1 MLPLYVPTPSP
12 LMFAPT
18 VNEPLFVPEAA
29 DPPFRLSQAAVDA
42 AAQLRVP
49 LPVLVTVTD
58 WLLGLAPFC
67 TAEKEI
73 SDGFRPILGVDGEGD
88 VVDVVGVMSCDSPGI
103 AVARPCIPRP
113 PLVLPPDIDPPPGAA
128 TPANGVE
135 VVDGAAVPLE
145 MAPVSESELVVV
157 EEVVDVV
164 ELTVV
169 VELWSVV
176 PSAGVPVLETVAPDV
191 VLGAWMT
198 AVPKGDDFL
207 ISL

>member
-1 MLPLYVPTPSP
+1 M
-12 LMFAPT
+12 
-18 VNEPLFVPEAA
+18 
-29 DPPFRLSQAAVDA
+29 LSQAAVDVLV
-42 AAQLRVP
+42 QLRVP
-49 LPVLVTVTD
+49 LPVLVIVTG

-73 SDGFRPILGVDGEGD
+73 NDGFRPMLGVDGGGD

-113 PLVLPPDIDPPPGAA
+113 PLALFPDFPLPLPPGAA

-135 VVDGAAVPLE
+135 VVDGAVVPLE
-145 MAPVSESELVVV
+145 MAPASESELVAV
-157 EEVVDVV
+157 EEAFTGAKVVGVV

-176 PSAGVPVLETVAPDV
+176 LSAGVAELETVVPDV
-191 VLGAWMT
+191 VLGA
-198 AVPKGDDFL
+198 
-207 ISL
+207 